1 MMKKTWVYSPKP
13 AQLDRF
19 TKDVLKEKVQKFIDS
34 SKPLSQKVNRIEVR
48 AGRIYIY
55 YLVEPFIPKGQKVRW
70 IKPLIEGKYL
80 EFPLGRITLY
90 DKRGDRCTSDRQRHT
105 GQWISL
111 HRGSLN
117 ECLKF
122 IQDDKVWFYDGT

>member
-1 MMKKTWVYSPKP
+1 MKRTWVYSPKP

-19 TKDVLKEKVQKFIDS
+19 TKDMLKDKVQKFIES
-34 SKPLSQKVNRIEVR
+34 SERLSQKVNRIEIK
-48 AGRIYIY
+48 AGRIYLY
-55 YLVEPFIPKGQKVRW
+55 HLVEPFIPKGGKVRW

-80 EFPLGRITLY
+80 EFPLARITLY
-90 DKRGDRCTSDRQRHT
+90 DKRGDRCTGDWQRHT

-111 HRGSLN
+111 HKGSLN

-122 IQDDKVWFYDGT
+122 IQDDNSWFLVE